1 MCRHFRSLGGYLWMC
16 EVSRFGDRLC
26 RRSLHYCCLLVHR
39 VYLFC
44 ESSRDSCPLRK
55 QHVCWHSANGRSA
68 IHVGA
73 AVRGFRSD
81 GIVPMAAYS
90 ASSASCTVVMTVF
103 RESISS

>member
-1 MCRHFRSLGGYLWMC
+1 MAVRTYYVAQSLEQMRKAVPLTLD
-16 EVSRFGDRLC
+16 SPPLK
-26 RRSLHYCCLLVHR
+26 SPLLVHR

-68 IHVGA
+68 LHVGA

-90 ASSASCTVVMTVF
+90 ASSASCTVVITVF
-103 RESISS
+103 RDSISS